1 MILSKIRIVFSNKYF
16 HFGILYHYNAI
27 AGDDFSILNI
37 MWLKYSIHEKEGV
50 KKVLKFKY
58 SQWNISDIVSN
69 EIKEINAIRINSN
82 NFLLI
87 FFWASKTR

>member
-27 AGDDFSILNI
+27 AGDDFSISNI

-50 KKVLKFKY
+50 KKFLNL
-58 SQWNISDIVSN
+58 NILTGIS
-69 EIKEINAIRINSN
+69 
-82 NFLLI
+82 LI
-87 FFWASKTR
+87 LFQMKSKK

>member
-37 MWLKYSIHEKEGV
+37 MWLKYSIREKEGV
-50 KKVLKFKY
+50 KTFLNL
-58 SQWNISDIVSN
+58 NILNGIS
-69 EIKEINAIRINSN
+69 
-82 NFLLI
+82 LI
-87 FFWASKTR
+87 LFQMKSKK

>member
-37 MWLKYSIHEKEGV
+37 MWLKYSINEKEGV
-50 KKVLKFKY
+50 KKFLNL
-58 SQWNISDIVSN
+58 NILNGISVILFQM
-69 EIKEINAIRINSN
+69 K
-82 NFLLI
+82 
-87 FFWASKTR
+87 SKK

>member
-37 MWLKYSIHEKEGV
+37 MWLKYSINEKEGV
-50 KKVLKFKY
+50 KKFLNLNILNGITLILFKM
-58 SQWNISDIVSN
+58 
-69 EIKEINAIRINSN
+69 K
-82 NFLLI
+82 
-87 FFWASKTR
+87 SKK